1 MCGIAGL
8 LDLSGAPVSLSTI
21 LKMTNSIKHRGPDGE
36 GSWIKRNFGL
46 GHRRLAIIDVSSA
59 GEQPM
64 HSANNRFVISYNGE
78 IYNYRE
84 LRKYLET
91 KGVKFK
97 STSDTEV
104 VLESFAYWGIDCV
117 KKFNGMFAFAIWDK
131 TQQRL
136 YLARDRYGIKPLYYS
151 IHNNVFSF
159 ASEQRAITTLPDI
172 SRELNLSAVYEYF
185 TFQNIFTDQTFNS
198 KIKILPAGSYMEIQY
213 PKGEIKKFNYWDFNF
228 QNPDSQ
234 VDDRE
239 YEEEFR
245 RLFKQAVTRQ
255 LNSDVEIGAY
265 LSGGLDSSAITSI
278 ASSTFPNLK
287 TFTCGFDLD
296 SISGLELAFDE
307 RGKAANVSN
316 FCKTDHFETVIKSG
330 DMEKSLDAVAKTIE
344 EPRVG
349 QSYPNYFAA
358 KLASRSV
365 KVVLSGAGA
374 DEIFA
379 GYPWRYF
386 VPAKN
391 LSYGDYIDSYYLHWH
406 RLLNNTDLRELF
418 TPVWGS
424 VKNVWTKDIFT
435 NVLKEQN
442 KKPQSKADYVNLS
455 LYFEA
460 KTFLH
465 GLLVVED
472 KLSMHHSLESRIPFL
487 DNDLVDFAMKLPVN
501 LKINN
506 FNSFAKI
513 NENNIF
519 GKQVIKNNSN
529 LGGKQILRSS
539 LRDFLPLDAFTAPK
553 QGFSAP
559 DASWFRGKSNEYVK
573 SELFNKNQPIYQ
585 ILNFSKSKSLIS
597 QHLDGLEN
605 RRLFIWSLLNFN
617 SLLKEVY
624 E

>member
-1 MCGIAGL
+1 M
-8 LDLSGAPVSLSTI
+8 
-21 LKMTNSIKHRGPDGE
+21 
-36 GSWIKRNFGL
+36 
-46 GHRRLAIIDVSSA
+46 
-59 GEQPM
+59 
-64 HSANNRFVISYNGE
+64 
-78 IYNYRE
+78 
-84 LRKYLET
+84 
-91 KGVKFK
+91 
-97 STSDTEV
+97 
-104 VLESFAYWGIDCV
+104 
-117 KKFNGMFAFAIWDK
+117 
-131 TQQRL
+131 
-136 YLARDRYGIKPLYYS
+136 
-151 IHNNVFSF
+151 
-159 ASEQRAITTLPDI
+159 
-172 SRELNLSAVYEYF
+172 
-185 TFQNIFTDQTFNS
+185 
-198 KIKILPAGSYMEIQY
+198 
-213 PKGEIKKFNYWDFNF
+213 
-228 QNPDSQ
+228 
-234 VDDRE
+234 
-239 YEEEFR
+239 
-245 RLFKQAVTRQ
+245 
-255 LNSDVEIGAY
+255 
-265 LSGGLDSSAITSI
+265 
-278 ASSTFPNLK
+278 
-287 TFTCGFDLD
+287 
-296 SISGLELAFDE
+296 ELAFDE

-330 DMEKSLDAVAKTIE
+330 DMEKSLDVVARTIE

-406 RLLNNTDLRELF
+406 RLLSNSDLRELF
-418 TPVWGS
+418 APVYGS

-435 NVLKEQN
+435 NVLKGQN
-442 KKPQSKADYVNLS
+442 KKPQNKADYVNLS

-487 DNDLVDFAMKLPVN
+487 DNDLVNFAMKLPVN

-519 GKQVIKNNSN
+519 RKQAIKNNSN

-539 LRDFLPLDAFTAPK
+539 FREFLPLDAFTAPK

-573 SELFNKNQPIYQ
+573 SELLNKNQPIYQ
-585 ILNFSKSKSLIS
+585 ILNYSKSKSLIS

-617 SLLKEVY
+617 SLLKKVY
-624 E
+624 